1 MYNPE
6 KLATYCTQEEE
17 KQNQSTTQEPLYT
30 NNKEWLARNHDNV
43 PEWDNMSICGMSIP

>member
-17 KQNQSTTQEPLYT
+17 KQNESTTQKPLCT
-30 NNKEWLARNHDNV
+30 NNKEWLARNHDKV
-43 PEWDNMSICGMSIP
+43 SAWGDMSIRGMSIQ